1 MIIVYILKLWQWIIY
16 RSSCVNGTN
25 VDGHGLSNSS
35 LVMSLNNK
43 EDDSDDVVPVEVVM
57 EVAGEVGDARGG
69 MDV

>member
-1 MIIVYILKLWQWIIY
+1 M
-16 RSSCVNGTN
+16 NGTN